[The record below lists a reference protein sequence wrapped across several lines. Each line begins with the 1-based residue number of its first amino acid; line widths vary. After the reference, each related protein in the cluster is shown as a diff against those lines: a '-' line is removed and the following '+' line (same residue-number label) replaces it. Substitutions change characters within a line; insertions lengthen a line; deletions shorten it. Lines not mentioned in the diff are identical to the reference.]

1 MSSSI
6 ERSVFDNLQ
15 KVAERGSTTDQEAED
30 IRYAAF
36 ALQYIAA
43 IGHAGELK
51 EFVDQ
56 ANQPLTEA
64 QRAHLKS
71 MGL

>member
-1 MSSSI
+1 MSSGI

-36 ALQYIAA
+36 ALQYIAMC
-43 IGHAGELK
+43 GHTRDFK
-51 EFVDQ
+51 DFIDK

-64 QRAHLKS
+64 QLAHLKS